1 MKALIWLSSDCSSL
15 EEIIQALKNQDQEVA
30 ILLVQDGVF
39 MADKGCPYSDEL
51 KTLKAKV
58 YASKKHVEERG
69 LGDRLVVDVDLVD
82 YSRIVDLMMDEYDKV
97 ISL

>member
-1 MKALIWLSSDCSSL
+1 
-15 EEIIQALKNQDQEVA
+15 
-30 ILLVQDGVF
+30 
-39 MADKGCPYSDEL
+39 MADKGCPHSDEL
-51 KTLKAKV
+51 KTLKVKV

>member
-1 MKALIWLSSDCSSL
+1 VKLKALIWLSSNCTSL
-15 EEIIQALKNQDQEVA
+15 EEIIQALKSQGQEAA

-39 MADKGCPYSDEL
+39 MADKGCPHSDEL
-51 KTLKAKV
+51 KTLKVKV

-69 LGDRLVVDVDLVD
+69 LGDRLVVDLVD

>member
-15 EEIIQALKNQDQEVA
+15 EEIVQALKSQGQEAA
-30 ILLVQDGVF
+30 ILLIQDGVF
-39 MADKGCPYSDEL
+39 MADKGCPHSDEL
-51 KTLKAKV
+51 KTLNVNV

-69 LGDRLVVDVDLVD
+69 LGDRLVVDVELVD
-82 YSRIVDLMMDEYDKV
+82 YSRIVDLMMDEYDKI

>member
-15 EEIIQALKNQDQEVA
+15 EEIIQALKSQGQETA

-39 MADKGCPYSDEL
+39 MADKGCPHSDEL
-51 KTLKAKV
+51 KTLKVKV

-69 LGDRLVVDVDLVD
+69 LSDRLVVDVDLVD

>member
-1 MKALIWLSSDCSSL
+1 MKALIWLSSDCLSL
-15 EEIIQALKNQDQEVA
+15 EEIIQALKNQNQEVA

-39 MADKGCPYSDEL
+39 MADKGCPHSDEL
-51 KTLKAKV
+51 KTLKVKV

>member
-1 MKALIWLSSDCSSL
+1 M
-15 EEIIQALKNQDQEVA
+15 
-30 ILLVQDGVF
+30 LVQDGVF
-39 MADKGCPYSDEL
+39 MADRGCPHSDEL
-51 KTLKAKV
+51 KTLKVKV

-82 YSRIVDLMMDEYDKV
+82 YSQIVDLMMDEYDKV

>member
-1 MKALIWLSSDCSSL
+1 LKALIWLSSDCTSL
-15 EEIIQALKNQDQEVA
+15 EEIIQALESQGQEAA

-39 MADKGCPYSDEL
+39 MADKGCPHSDEL
-51 KTLKAKV
+51 KTLKVKV

-69 LGDRLVVDVDLVD
+69 LGDRLVVDVDLVT
-82 YSRIVDLMMDEYDKV
+82 YSRIVDLIMDEYDKV